1 MAVWLKLDT
10 GILDDEKIRIIR
22 DLPDGDTLFVL
33 WIGILC
39 LAMKKETESLYI
51 ADGIPYEDTH
61 LSTLYNIKI
70 DTVKLGLSVFER
82 LGMVTR
88 YSNGGALHVTHL
100 TEHQALQRLDRQ
112 RLLTSERVRK
122 HRQRKQIDNADVTR
136 YSVTCNATEE
146 EVEEE
151 VDIIHEPFAEDFEAA
166 WKAYP
171 RKKNRKG
178 AYKAYCATRRK
189 GVEAGELLGAV
200 TNFAREMSGKVVQ
213 FVMHGATFFGSNERW
228 RDSVATKVSAVQY
241 RKVCEVCAG
250 EFIGEG
256 LRCPSC
262 K

>member
-88 YSNGGALHVTHL
+88 YS
-100 TEHQALQRLDRQ
+100 
-112 RLLTSERVRK
+112 
-122 HRQRKQIDNADVTR
+122 
-136 YSVTCNATEE
+136 VTCNATEE

-200 TNFAREMSGKVVQ
+200 TNFAREMSGKDEQ
-213 FVMHGATFFGSNERW
+213 FVMHGATFFGPNERW